1 LSINFRYRTQA
12 KTSSTAAAVP
22 LQMLNNL
29 VASYALS
36 RAISQ
41 QQASMSVLQPGSS
54 LSTVNITTPKPAN
67 ISSTPPIS
75 TFDFNVTDVSSNATK
90 TSAQLPVVQ
99 SQEQVSKNAQSNPQ
113 QQQHE
118 QNSVASILQVS
129 KKEEHTK
136 KLKAA
141 FEEQQK
147 ALRMAYEKSLQDA
160 QEREENTVPSKTPSA
175 GPDSEGAKPTS
186 NAIKRSSDCDTS
198 LDTISPAEQ
207 LQRSYE
213 AHLASLQRAEQQ
225 ASLNSSSKASSPT
238 SSQTESASGS
248 EVGGDK
254 TESKTKTKRGEKSRQ
269 KKSQDEEAGAIL
281 LGFLNSLR
289 ESFEDAVEAKDGKKE
304 TVKSTR
310 GEKVPTNGPE
320 TESIPIVHLESSTV
334 MTEAS
339 SDSSTHISERQNCN
353 DTDLHVRASDPITS
367 LSHFQS
373 SKRKVKPAS
382 VTETSSS
389 TSSQPTIE
397 QPSSS
402 QEDSSKSDK
411 MGHSSSEESEKEIT
425 ASMRSS
431 KGPPRK
437 RLKGFHEPHE
447 FTRENLMAHSKR
459 MDMECRQSGDTSS
472 SDEQS

>member
-1 LSINFRYRTQA
+1 
-12 KTSSTAAAVP
+12 
-22 LQMLNNL
+22 MLNNL

-36 RAISQ
+36 QALSQ
-41 QQASMSVLQPGSS
+41 QQANMSVLQPSRAAS
-54 LSTVNITTPKPAN
+54 YP
-67 ISSTPPIS
+67 ISSSSPKISNSSSAPPSSTLNVNAPEIKTTAIKKSTQIS
-75 TFDFNVTDVSSNATK
+75 VIG
-90 TSAQLPVVQ
+90 
-99 SQEQVSKNAQSNPQ
+99 SQDQHSKNTQSYRQQ

-118 QNSVASILQVS
+118 RIGVKTSPTPISN
-129 KKEEHTK
+129 KEEHTK

-160 QEREENTVPSKTPSA
+160 QKREDMVV
-175 GPDSEGAKPTS
+175 DSEPP
-186 NAIKRSSDCDTS
+186 NLSSDSTGRKQTTDKKIALTDPKPS

-213 AHLASLQRAEQQ
+213 AHLASLQKAEQQ
-225 ASLNSSSKASSPT
+225 ASLKTLSSPKAP
-238 SSQTESASGS
+238 ELKPASVRVEGK
-248 EVGGDK
+248 K
-254 TESKTKTKRGEKSRQ
+254 TEGTKIENGGESIQ
-269 KKSQDEEAGAIL
+269 KKTQDEEAGAIL

-289 ESFEDAVEAKDGKKE
+289 ESFEDAVEAKDGHKE
-304 TVKSTR
+304 IKGRSSDSTEHVR
-310 GEKVPTNGPE
+310 APDT
-320 TESIPIVHLESSTV
+320 TESIATVKLESSILSAEV
-334 MTEAS
+334 NL
-339 SDSSTHISERQNCN
+339 DSSTDISERRNEN
-353 DTDLHVRASDPITS
+353 DNDHNHLSIHSRHQTSDPLTS

-373 SKRKVKPAS
+373 SKRKVKPPS

-402 QEDSSKSDK
+402 QEDSKSDK
-411 MGHSSSEESEKEIT
+411 MDHSSSEESEKEMM
-425 ASMRSS
+425 ASRRIS

-459 MDMECRQSGDTSS
+459 MDMECGQSGSASS
-472 SDEQS
+472 SDE